1 MPLSI
6 GILFRENQEK
16 ETRGGNPRSRPSLPT
31 SKFHALLSE
40 CLKSYWLISL
50 LLIFETA
57 PEKHD
62 AENFLQDL
70 IHSVG
75 EILPC

>member
-1 MPLSI
+1 MAGKKLVMKKKKQGEGTLALALVS
-6 GILFRENQEK
+6 
-16 ETRGGNPRSRPSLPT
+16 PS

-40 CLKSYWLISL
+40 CLKSYWLI
-50 LLIFETA
+50 LLIFETT

-62 AENFLQDL
+62 AENFLIDL

-75 EILPC
+75 EILPF